1 MQEFEHFR
9 VPRLLVDHL
18 YRETLVSLNEPSAIS
33 ARTEDTVSHREGQPE
48 PAGPAW
54 EAHSRGNN
62 TNGFWI
68 LVDTPREAVLSAEDS
83 SYLDAIIRAC
93 QRDPGECLVINLHGL
108 DAAGFSSW
116 APLPAPRQVWMA
128 GIEPGTIS
136 LPARFPAFQVQ
147 ALGDITYLWSPP
159 LAAMKE
165 RDKKATLWTA
175 LKQLFNIR

>member
-1 MQEFEHFR
+1 MQEFEHFK
-9 VPRLLVDHL
+9 VPKLLLRDL
-18 YRETLVSLNEPSAIS
+18 YRENLIALNEPSS
-33 ARTEDTVSHREGQPE
+33 NMPPKEDPVPTIA
-48 PAGPAW
+48 PAGQVIAGW
-54 EAHSRGNN
+54 EAQSRGNN

-68 LVDTPREAVLSAEDS
+68 LVDTPGEAVLDAEDS
-83 SYLDAIIRAC
+83 NYLDSIIRAC

-108 DAAGFSSW
+108 DAAGFSNW
-116 APLPAPRQVWMA
+116 APVPAPRQVWMA

-159 LAAMKE
+159 LSAMKE
-165 RDKKATLWTA
+165 REKKATLWNA